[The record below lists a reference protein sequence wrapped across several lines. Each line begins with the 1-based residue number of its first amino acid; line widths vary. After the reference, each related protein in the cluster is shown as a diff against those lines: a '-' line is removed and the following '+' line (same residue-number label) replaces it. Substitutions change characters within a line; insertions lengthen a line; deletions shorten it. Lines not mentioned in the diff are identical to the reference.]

1 MTTYRV
7 ALIGCGNRG
16 AQAARAYH
24 AHPRTEVVGLCDL
37 VQERL
42 DALGDELQVSARYSD
57 LDAMIEQTRP
67 DIVAIPTGTEFHRD
81 LALRVLGHGVHID
94 IEKPLCPN
102 LEEADE
108 VVAQA
113 REKGVEI
120 AVHHQGRVG
129 P

>member
-16 AQAARAYH
+16 TQAARAYH

-57 LDAMIEQTRP
+57 LDAMIEQTP
-67 DIVAIPTGTEFHRD
+67 PEIVAIPTGTEFHYGLLMR
-81 LALRVLGHGVHID
+81 ALEHGVSID
-94 IEKPLCPN
+94 VEKPVCIDL
-102 LEEADE
+102 D
-108 VVAQA
+108 
-113 REKGVEI
+113 
-120 AVHHQGRVG
+120 
-129 P
+129 